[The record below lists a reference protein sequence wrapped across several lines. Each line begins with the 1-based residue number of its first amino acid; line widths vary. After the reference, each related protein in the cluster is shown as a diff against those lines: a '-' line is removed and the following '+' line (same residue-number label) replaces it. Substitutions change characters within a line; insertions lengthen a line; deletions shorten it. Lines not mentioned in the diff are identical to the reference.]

1 MGEFCTG
8 EICAFDTIQMMLA
21 ERKKNTICC
30 MKNELKGMG
39 CFCLNRKLN
48 LEQLRFKIFIPKME
62 CPYLLLL
69 GDSTVSGARG

>member
-1 MGEFCTG
+1 
-8 EICAFDTIQMMLA
+8 
-21 ERKKNTICC
+21 

-62 CPYLLLL
+62 CLYLLLL
-69 GDSTVSGARG
+69 GDSTVSGARGRSILNEGNTGCMNNMMRISLDASIR